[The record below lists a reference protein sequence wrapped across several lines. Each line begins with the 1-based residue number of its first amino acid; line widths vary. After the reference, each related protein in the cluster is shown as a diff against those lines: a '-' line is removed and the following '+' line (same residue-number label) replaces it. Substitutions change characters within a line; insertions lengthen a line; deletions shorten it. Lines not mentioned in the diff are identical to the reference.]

1 MYTIRHVYVHARTSA
16 GKQFAPR
23 KKRMPRLP
31 DHPRMPRQTVHGS
44 MLVPALRVWTQWM
57 HTHAHMRCHGFWGQ
71 VLLGLHEQKAL
82 HALCNRLWPQ
92 QMKEFS
98 EEVAAWRAD
107 PEFAKQIEAWEKEAL
122 L

>member
-1 MYTIRHVYVHARTSA
+1 
-16 GKQFAPR
+16 
-23 KKRMPRLP
+23 
-31 DHPRMPRQTVHGS
+31 
-44 MLVPALRVWTQWM
+44 M
-57 HTHAHMRCHGFWGQ
+57 HTHAHLRCHGSAGQ

-107 PEFAKQIEAWEKEAL
+107 PEFAKQIEAWGKEAL

>member
-1 MYTIRHVYVHARTSA
+1 MYACIYVC
-16 GKQFAPR
+16 
-23 KKRMPRLP
+23 
-31 DHPRMPRQTVHGS
+31 VC
-44 MLVPALRVWTQWM
+44 VCVLR
-57 HTHAHMRCHGFWGQ
+57 Q

-107 PEFAKQIEAWEKEAL
+107 PEFAKQIEAWEKEAQL
-122 L
+122 